1 MELYYFLAVIFC
13 VISGFTHFKITKLN
27 SRGRLQSSAD
37 NILYLMFSAL
47 SHIGLFVLFGIG
59 LYVFSWWLPFICLIS
74 SLILVGFFYT
84 FLYPRPA
91 YVLISFPL
99 SVIFTIMAI

>member
-13 VISGFTHFKITKLN
+13 VVSGATHFKITKLN
-27 SRGRLQSSAD
+27 PHTRLQSSAA
-37 NILYLMFSAL
+37 NFLYLVFSAF
-47 SHIGLFVLFGIG
+47 SNIGIFVLFGIG
-59 LYVFSWWLPFICLIS
+59 LYAFPWPLSFVCLFS
-74 SLILVGFFYT
+74 SLFLVGFVYSFI
-84 FLYPRPA
+84 YPRPA